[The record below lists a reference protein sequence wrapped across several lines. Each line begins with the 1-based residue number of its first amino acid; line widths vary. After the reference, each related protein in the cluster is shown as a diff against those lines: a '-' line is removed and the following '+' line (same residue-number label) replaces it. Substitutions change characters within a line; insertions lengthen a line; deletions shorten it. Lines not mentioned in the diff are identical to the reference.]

1 MLFMYIFMYI
11 FRTLLYDLPAP
22 RDACLVSFVPPVSRV
37 PLLVLPLA
45 RVRVRVL

>member
-11 FRTLLYDLPAP
+11 FRTLLYDLPTP
-22 RDACLVSFVPPVSRV
+22 RDACLVPYAMPVSRV
-37 PLLVLPLA
+37 PPLVPLA